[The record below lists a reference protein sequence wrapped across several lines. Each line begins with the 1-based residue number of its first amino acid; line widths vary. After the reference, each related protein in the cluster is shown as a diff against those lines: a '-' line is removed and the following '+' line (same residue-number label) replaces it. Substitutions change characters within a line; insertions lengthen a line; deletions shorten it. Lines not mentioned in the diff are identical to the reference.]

1 MKLGV
6 NSMVWTGAFN
16 TSHLPLLSRIRE
28 WGFDSVEI
36 SIFDYTDFPIRETR
50 QALRDLGLEL
60 SCTSAMPSGISLL
73 DESAATRRA
82 SMDWMRRALNT
93 VAELGGSVLAGP
105 FYSPVGFLPG
115 TRRTQEEWKRV
126 VECYRTLAPEFE
138 KLPARVAIEPLNR
151 FETFFLNLAEDA
163 VRLCDEI
170 GSPSVGVLFDTFHAN
185 IEEKD
190 LFAAC
195 RATQRHLVHVHT
207 CENDRG
213 VPGSGHIPFGGVFH
227 TLKAIK
233 YDGLCVIE
241 SFASNI
247 PEIARAAAI
256 WRDLAPEQDDIAVKG
271 LEYLRRIDRETAE
284 ASSAFG
290 V

>member
-6 NSMVWTGAFN
+6 NTMVWTGAFN
-16 TSHLPLLSRIRE
+16 TSHLPLLSRIRD

-50 QALRDLGLEL
+50 QALRDTGLEL
-60 SCTSAMPSGISLL
+60 SCTSAMPAGISLL
-73 DESAATRRA
+73 DESASVRAA
-82 SMDWMRRALNT
+82 SMDWMRKALTT
-93 VAELGGSVLAGP
+93 VSELGGSVLAGP

-115 TRRTQEEWKRV
+115 TRRTQDEWNRV
-126 VECYRTLAPEFE
+126 VDCYRQLAPEFE
-138 KLPARVAIEPLNR
+138 KLPARVALEPLNR

-163 VRLCDEI
+163 MRLCDEI
-170 GSPSVGVLFDTFHAN
+170 GSPSIGVLFDTFHAN
-185 IEEKD
+185 IEERD

-195 RATQRHLVHVHT
+195 RSTQRHLVHVHT

-213 VPGSGHIPFGGVFH
+213 APGSGHIPFPGVFQA
-227 TLKAIK
+227 LKAIH
-233 YDGLCVIE
+233 YNGLCVIE

-256 WRDLAPEQDDIAVKG
+256 WRDLAAQQDDIAVQG
-271 LEYLRRIDRETAE
+271 LEYLRRVDRETEGATTVN
-284 ASSAFG
+284 A
-290 V
+290 

>member
-6 NSMVWTGAFN
+6 NTMVWTGAFN
-16 TSHLPLLSRIRE
+16 TSHLPLLSQIRE

-50 QALRDLGLEL
+50 RALQDLGLEL
-60 SCTSAMPSGISLL
+60 SCTSAMPAGISLL
-73 DESAATRRA
+73 DPSATVRSA
-82 SMDWMRRALNT
+82 SMDWMRRALTT
-93 VAELGGSVLAGP
+93 VSELGGSILAGP

-115 TRRTQEEWKRV
+115 TRRTQDEWNRV
-126 VECYRTLAPEFE
+126 VDGYRQLAPEFE
-138 KLPARVAIEPLNR
+138 KLPAKVAVEPLNR
-151 FETFFLNLAEDA
+151 FETFFLNLAGDA

-190 LFAAC
+190 LFTAC
-195 RATQRHLVHVHT
+195 RSTERHLLHVHT

-213 VPGSGHIPFGGVFH
+213 VPGSGHIPFPGVFE
-227 TLKAIK
+227 TLKSMN
-233 YDGLCVIE
+233 YGGLCVIE

-256 WRDLAPEQDDIAVKG
+256 WRDLAAQQDDIAVKG
-271 LEYLRRIDRETAE
+271 LEYLRRVDGETKA
-284 ASSAFG
+284 ASGAA
-290 V
+290 

>member
-1 MKLGV
+1 MKIGV
-6 NSMVWTGAFN
+6 NTMVWTGSFN
-16 TSHLPLLSRIRE
+16 TGHFPLLARIRD

-50 QALRDLGLEL
+50 QALEDLGLKL
-60 SCTSAMPSGISLL
+60 SVTSAMPAGVSLL
-73 DESAATRRA
+73 DESAEVRKK
-82 SMDWMRRALNT
+82 SMDWMRTALET
-93 VAELGGSVLAGP
+93 VSELGGSILAGP

-115 TRRTQEEWKRV
+115 TRRSEDEWKRV
-126 VECYRTLAPEFE
+126 VDCYRELAPYFE
-138 KLPARVAIEPLNR
+138 RLPAKVAVEPLNR
-151 FETFFLNLAEDA
+151 FETFFLNLCEDA

-170 GSPSVGVLFDTFHAN
+170 DSPSVGVLYDTFHAN
-185 IEEKD
+185 IEERD
-190 LFAAC
+190 LFEAC
-195 RATQRHLVHVHT
+195 RSTQRHLLHVHT

-213 VPGSGHIPFGGVFH
+213 APGSGHIPFPGVFQ
-227 TLKAIK
+227 TLKSMR

-256 WRDLAPEQDDIAVKG
+256 WRDLAAGQDDIAVDG
-271 LEYLRRIDRETAE
+271 LAYLRRVDRESEET
-284 ASSAFG
+284 STVFS